1 MQLCSCN
8 FRKESWSWLT
18 SFLSLLCILP
28 AFSHFVLLL
37 LSFLRFL
44 NPCIPFTWLFHRLHR
59 HHRLLLPD
67 VVLFHSHLLFPCL
80 EQMYLSSWTAII
92 IPFFFWWLCN
102 GCYDGDHDDDDG
114 SNTIPKHFLS
124 LMTNGQWTHLQF
136 HALSP
141 DHSSFPTD
149 VVTAS
154 VVNPCQVLTPA
165 LRTVDSSS
173 DSKLV
178 LISLVLRVEVS
189 ITTRRHYSLPV
200 RLFPLIFLFCVCV
213 FSSECLHKESLLRS
227 CRERDRTFCFFI
239 LLFER
244 ERETTSNISFCSKGL
259 KPWNILSRKEQRS
272 CCWRSCDDDSGLSE
286 HCSCFLGVKKLSEI
300 FEKKKTGRRITFCKK
315 RGKETPQRLQSRE
328 CNQGKSQWIPL
339 YAFTG
344 NKTSETEW
352 EPEENLWE
360 HPWMRMIWWQK
371 EERRRRVQ
379 RSREL
384 ESLEI
389 DCLCK
394 EIRGKIDAHRE
405 LIQWFL
411 GWEKSW
417 DEH

>member
-1 MQLCSCN
+1 MNTPPVSCPFSGSFKFSYRRGHGECREPLSSIDSCIEDSRLL
-8 FRKESWSWLT
+8 FRFQACADIAGSESRGEYYDKKTLLSSCTSLSLNI
-18 SFLSLLCILP
+18 SFLCVCLFFGVSSQGIP
-28 AFSHFVLLL
+28 FEIMSWERQNFLLL
-37 LSFLRFL
+37 H
-44 NPCIPFTWLFHRLHR
+44 P
-59 HHRLLLPD
+59 
-67 VVLFHSHLLFPCL
+67 
-80 EQMYLSSWTAII
+80 
-92 IPFFFWWLCN
+92 
-102 GCYDGDHDDDDG
+102 
-114 SNTIPKHFLS
+114 
-124 LMTNGQWTHLQF
+124 
-136 HALSP
+136 
-141 DHSSFPTD
+141 
-149 VVTAS
+149 
-154 VVNPCQVLTPA
+154 
-165 LRTVDSSS
+165 
-173 DSKLV
+173 
-178 LISLVLRVEVS
+178 
-189 ITTRRHYSLPV
+189 PV
-200 RLFPLIFLFCVCV
+200 
-213 FSSECLHKESLLRS
+213 
-227 CRERDRTFCFFI
+227 
-239 LLFER
+239 R

-259 KPWNILSRKEQRS
+259 KPWNILSREEQRS

-286 HCSCFLGVKKLSEI
+286 HCSCLLGVKKLSEI

-315 RGKETPQRLQSRE
+315 RGKETLQRLQSRE